1 MTWMDPS
8 PKGRRIAAVVGDPQT
23 IIRRGNEIESLGKMM
38 TDSATIL
45 QGLADG
51 TDGLKGK
58 AAVKLREGVGDV
70 HGTLAEAGQLYTPTG
85 PVVRRYG
92 MALATD
98 QPAING
104 HVTTCESLWETF
116 RSLPGSV
123 EPRGTGGWFQPE
135 AGSDEAQQQAE
146 EDEAKRQAYEAWED
160 EARRFD
166 ADYDSWETVFE
177 TAANDVGDTLAGKIE
192 DSFWD
197 DLDGFVAGALKVLQ
211 IAGLILAV
219 VGLIIGGPIIAA
231 LAAVVAAA
239 TLILTIYQFVRD
251 DASGLDLA
259 LAIVG
264 VIPFGS
270 FGKLAQGKTGFMSVL
285 GDVAGG
291 AFKPSTYTAAFG
303 QMRTLSIASQ
313 FAGGGFQGFR
323 AGASTFWQLN
333 SNGLGGTMT
342 RIVTGKGLDDFQMLS
357 NVMEEGIDWT
367 SRLAVGFDMGHSYIG
382 NIIKMTNYGTQAAGT
397 DGLTDVFPAL
407 KWMGF

>member
-8 PKGRRIAAVVGDPQT
+8 PKGRRIATVEGDPQT
-23 IIRRGNEIESLGKMM
+23 IIRRGDEIESLGKMM

-92 MALATD
+92 VALSTD

-104 HVTTCESLWETF
+104 HVTRCEALWETF

-135 AGSDEAQQQAE
+135 AGSDEAQQQAD

-166 ADYDSWETVFE
+166 ADYDSWETAFE

-219 VGLIIGGPIIAA
+219 
-231 LAAVVAAA
+231 
-239 TLILTIYQFVRD
+239 
-251 DASGLDLA
+251 
-259 LAIVG
+259 
-264 VIPFGS
+264 
-270 FGKLAQGKTGFMSVL
+270 
-285 GDVAGG
+285 
-291 AFKPSTYTAAFG
+291 
-303 QMRTLSIASQ
+303 
-313 FAGGGFQGFR
+313 
-323 AGASTFWQLN
+323 
-333 SNGLGGTMT
+333 
-342 RIVTGKGLDDFQMLS
+342 
-357 NVMEEGIDWT
+357 
-367 SRLAVGFDMGHSYIG
+367 
-382 NIIKMTNYGTQAAGT
+382 
-397 DGLTDVFPAL
+397 
-407 KWMGF
+407 